1 LTTLERSQIQT
12 FPKNFAWAGSKTD
25 IEQMV
30 GNAVPVNL
38 AKFVALAIIDYCD
51 AEGNRDE

>member
-12 FPKNFAWAGSKTD
+12 FPENFAWTGSKTD
-25 IEQMV
+25 IEQMI

-38 AKFVALAIIDYCD
+38 AKFVAHAIVDYCNT
-51 AEGNRDE
+51 EVGKNE